1 MINELVKIICNYFGF
16 EPEILNSKT
25 RKREIVQ
32 LRQICHYFA
41 NKYLDKNKYP
51 SGRIGKEI
59 GNKDHSTVLYS
70 IKVVNNLIDIDRLFA
85 SDIESID
92 NIIKSNLS
100 RLKACEITISED
112 EIREA
117 IVNPLIKVLQAK
129 IKYINKIKAEIKEFS
144 CRLNK

>member
-1 MINELVKIICNYFGF
+1 MINELVKIICYYFGF
-16 EPEILNSKT
+16 KPEILNSKT

-41 NKYLDKNKYP
+41 NEYLDKNKYP
-51 SGRIGKEI
+51 SGKIGKEI
-59 GNKDHSTVLYS
+59 GNKDHATVLYS
-70 IKVVNNLIDIDRLFA
+70 IKIINNLIETDKYFA

-92 NIIKSNLS
+92 NIIKYNLS
-100 RLKACEITISED
+100 RLKACEIPISKD

-117 IVNPLIKVLQAK
+117 IVSSLVKVLQAK
-129 IKYINKIKAEIKEFS
+129 IKYINKMKDEIKEFS

>member
-1 MINELVKIICNYFGF
+1 MITELIKIICYYFGF

-41 NKYLDKNKYP
+41 NEYLKYP

-59 GNKDHSTVLYS
+59 GNKDHATVLYS
-70 IKVVNNLIDIDRLFA
+70 IKTINNLIETDKYFA

-100 RLKACEITISED
+100 RLKACEITVSED

-117 IVNPLIKVLQAK
+117 IVSSLVKVLQAK
-129 IKYINKIKAEIKEFS
+129 IKYINKMKNEIKEFY
-144 CRLNK
+144 CRLDK